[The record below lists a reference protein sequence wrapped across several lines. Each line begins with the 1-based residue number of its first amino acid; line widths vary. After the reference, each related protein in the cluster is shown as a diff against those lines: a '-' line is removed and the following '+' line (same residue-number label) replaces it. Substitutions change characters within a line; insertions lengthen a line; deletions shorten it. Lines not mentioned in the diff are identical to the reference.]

1 MSALGVKI
9 LSRFSVKPA
18 SEGHSSAG
26 NLEQA
31 RLSLLPLF
39 PQWPST
45 IQNRVILDIGSGE
58 GWHTLAFGEAGAKKV
73 YGIDIESDKI
83 ERSRLRAQER
93 GLQERVIFE
102 TSIPDECQMG
112 CDYILSRDSME
123 HYQDP
128 KGVLEVMKS
137 CLAPKGQI
145 VISFGPTWFS
155 PYGAHM
161 NYFLPIPW
169 VHLFFSEKSIMGVR
183 SQFRSDGALRYED
196 VPGGLNH
203 MSVAKFERLVRDCG
217 LKIAQ
222 MKYYCVRGKNWL
234 GKIPVF
240 RELFINAISCRLE
253 R

>member
-1 MSALGVKI
+1 MLALEVKI
-9 LSRFSVKPA
+9 LSHFSKPPA
-18 SEGHSSAG
+18 QEGHSSASG
-26 NLEQA
+26 LDQA

-39 PQWPST
+39 SGWPDS
-45 IQNRVILDIGSGE
+45 IQNRTILDIGSGE
-58 GWHTLAFGEAGAKKV
+58 GWQSLAFGEAGAKKV
-73 YGIDIESDKI
+73 VGIDIEPDKV
-83 ERSRLRAQER
+83 ERCRARARER
-93 GLQERVIFE
+93 GLADRVFFE
-102 TSIPDECQMG
+102 TQIPVECQKS

-128 KGVLEVMKS
+128 QAILEVMKT

-169 VHLFFSEKSIMGVR
+169 VHLFFSEKSIMQVR
-183 SQFRSDGALRYED
+183 SLFRSDGATRYQD
-196 VPGGLNH
+196 VPGGLNR
-203 MSVAKFERLVRDCG
+203 MSVSKFERLVQRCG

-222 MKYYCVRGKNWL
+222 MNYRCVRGKNWL
-234 GKIPVF
+234 GKIPVA
-240 RELFINAISCRLE
+240 RELFINEISCRLE